1 MASII
6 KRSIFLFVFLSLSN
20 VYSQGSENI
29 DLEFKDKS
37 LSEIFPLIE
46 AETDYRFFYEA
57 AWLGSELY
65 SGDFRNESIEAVL
78 DLLLKETTLNYFI
91 DRQKIILTNNTRIIA
106 SLPENFFGDSLE
118 TIEKDPIQETPMFKE
133 KYAGQLKTGPS
144 ERELVSIG
152 REGTSGNNS
161 VFTITGRVQNIQ
173 TSKPIED
180 VAVYTADRSH
190 GATTN
195 EAGYYE
201 LRLPKG
207 FYQIEISSL
216 GYNTISQPILVYGD
230 GKLDLDLQEN
240 MEMLGAVLIE
250 DDRDENVERAIM
262 GVSSLDPEKIKTI
275 PLVLGERNILKV
287 ATTLP
292 GIKTAGEGAMGFN
305 VRGGRAD
312 QNLILLDDAVL
323 YSPSHFLGFFSA
335 INPFTTGGVDIY
347 KGDIPAEF
355 GGRLA
360 SVFDITTKDGNVE
373 EFAGEAS
380 IGPVTGNL
388 SLEIPIVKG
397 KSSLVLGARAAYSD
411 WILRSLSE
419 EQLKNS
425 QASFYDG
432 ILKYKHKLSEKDNV
446 QATLYYSDDKF
457 SITNDSLFQY
467 KNKLGSL
474 QWQHRFN
481 DSHTSELSLVHSNY
495 QYNIEYD
502 SDNTR
507 NFDFDY
513 KIRESQAKLKFNYN
527 PLNLQKHK
535 FVYGISSKLYQV
547 APGNIRKFD
556 DTSLIEPLS
565 IPEEKGLE
573 SAVFISDNYEVTDRL
588 LMNLGLRF
596 SVYSALGPSVQN
608 RYQPGVIKSGSS
620 VVERLEFG
628 KNEAFKTYGG
638 PEIRTSLRYLLWP
651 SISIKGS
658 YNNTIQYI
666 HLLSNN
672 TTVSPTDTYKLS
684 DYNTGPQRANQFALG
699 MYKNFNEQDL
709 ELSVETYYKT
719 MDNLLDYKV
728 GADLI
733 LNENI
738 ESELLQGE
746 GKAYGVEF
754 LLKKETGNLN
764 GYLGYSYSRTF
775 VKLDSPILQ
784 ERVNKGNYF
793 PANHDRPHDF
803 SFVGNYRITKRYSVS
818 ANFTYQTGRPVT
830 YPVGRFN
837 YAGEEQVLYSDRNK
851 YRIPDYYRLDLGINI
866 EGNHKKEKLAH
877 SFWNISVYNVLGRN
891 NPYSVY
897 FVNDDGE
904 IRSYKTSIFSI
915 PIPTITYNFKF

>member
-1 MASII
+1 
-6 KRSIFLFVFLSLSN
+6 
-20 VYSQGSENI
+20 
-29 DLEFKDKS
+29 
-37 LSEIFPLIE
+37 
-46 AETDYRFFYEA
+46 
-57 AWLGSELY
+57 
-65 SGDFRNESIEAVL
+65 
-78 DLLLKETTLNYFI
+78 
-91 DRQKIILTNNTRIIA
+91 
-106 SLPENFFGDSLE
+106 
-118 TIEKDPIQETPMFKE
+118 
-133 KYAGQLKTGPS
+133 
-144 ERELVSIG
+144 
-152 REGTSGNNS
+152 
-161 VFTITGRVQNIQ
+161 
-173 TSKPIED
+173 
-180 VAVYTADRSH
+180 
-190 GATTN
+190 
-195 EAGYYE
+195 
-201 LRLPKG
+201 
-207 FYQIEISSL
+207 
-216 GYNTISQPILVYGD
+216 
-230 GKLDLDLQEN
+230 
-240 MEMLGAVLIE
+240 
-250 DDRDENVERAIM
+250 
-262 GVSSLDPEKIKTI
+262 
-275 PLVLGERNILKV
+275 
-287 ATTLP
+287 
-292 GIKTAGEGAMGFN
+292 MGFN

-360 SVFDITTKDGNVE
+360 SVFDITTKDGNVD

-388 SLEIPIVKG
+388 ALEIPIVKG
-397 KSSLVLGARAAYSD
+397 KSSLVVGARAAYSD
-411 WILRSLSE
+411 WILRTLSE

-432 ILKYKHKLSEKDNV
+432 IVKYKHKLSEKDNV
-446 QATLYYSDDKF
+446 QLTLYYSDDKF
-457 SITNDSLFQY
+457 SITNDSLFHY
-467 KNKLGSL
+467 ENKLGSL
-474 QWQHRFN
+474 QWQHRYN
-481 DSHTSELSLVHSNY
+481 DYHNSEFSLVHSDY
-495 QYNIEYD
+495 KYNIEYD

-513 KIRESQAKLKFNYN
+513 NIRESQAKLKFNYN
-527 PLNLQKHK
+527 PQNLQKHK
-535 FVYGISSKLYQV
+535 FVYGISSKLYQIE
-547 APGNIRKFD
+547 PGNIRRFD
-556 DTSLIEPLS
+556 ETSLIEPLS
-565 IPEEKGLE
+565 IPQEKGLE
-573 SAVFISDNYEVTDRL
+573 SAVFISDNYEVTDKL

-596 SVYSALGPSVQN
+596 STYSALGPAIQN
-608 RYQPGVIKSGSS
+608 RYQEGVIKSESS

-628 KNEAFKTYGG
+628 NNEAIKTYGG
-638 PEIRTSLRYLLWP
+638 PEVRASLRYLLWP
-651 SISIKGS
+651 SLSIKGS

-684 DYNTGPQRANQFALG
+684 DYNIGPQRANQFALG
-699 MYKNFNEQDL
+699 LYKNFNDQDL

-719 MDNLLDYKV
+719 MDDLLDYKV

-738 ESELLQGE
+738 ETELLQGE

-754 LLKKETGNLN
+754 LLKRETGKLN

-784 ERVNKGNYF
+784 ERVNKGNFF

-818 ANFTYQTGRPVT
+818 ANFSYQTGRPVT
-830 YPVGRFN
+830 YPVGRFD

-897 FVNDDGE
+897 FVNDEGQ